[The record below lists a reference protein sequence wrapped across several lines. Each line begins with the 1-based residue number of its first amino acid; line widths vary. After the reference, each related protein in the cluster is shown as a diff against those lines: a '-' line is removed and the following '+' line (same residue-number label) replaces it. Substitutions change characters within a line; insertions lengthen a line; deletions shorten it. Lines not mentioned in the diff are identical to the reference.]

1 MAPQVL
7 IVGAGVTG
15 SVLAML
21 AKDMGLSV
29 RVLEKSRGA
38 GGRMATH
45 TFRRGDRS
53 SPVLA
58 HADLGAQYV
67 TTRSSPEHPF
77 LGPLYKRLTDAG
89 VLIPFTGEVAGANP
103 YGGAGPE
110 VRHFA
115 APMGMRS
122 IAEYFLQSSS
132 VPIDWG
138 VAVEDLSPSDSGVA
152 VSAQVPETL
161 SEEAATANVVVLT
174 QPVQQVLGATKFGL
188 RGTFLKHTSEE
199 VMAGLKK
206 VEYSSRFA
214 VAYFFDKSKVS
225 WPFSWTC
232 KYFDKGDVRYVAH
245 DTARRGGA
253 SEEPLMAVLVHS
265 GVPLGMKLNDE
276 EDPFPT
282 AAARMQS
289 ELEEKLPELP
299 WATAEGSKVHKW
311 KYSQV
316 YIGYGGNKPSPS
328 WVWPVGAETS
338 SSGGCV
344 ELFRADG
351 SLGLLCGDAVA
362 PASNFEGCVYS
373 AYKAA
378 EMLRAHFGK
387 CAPTP
392 VAL

>member
-15 SVLAML
+15 SMLAML

-174 QPVQQVLGATKFGL
+174 QPVQQVLGATKFL
-188 RGTFLKHTSEE
+188 WL
-199 VMAGLKK
+199 
-206 VEYSSRFA
+206 
-214 VAYFFDKSKVS
+214 YFFYNMYKKMNRILFLSVWNS
-225 WPFSWTC
+225 FS
-232 KYFDKGDVRYVAH
+232 
-245 DTARRGGA
+245 
-253 SEEPLMAVLVHS
+253 VLAIKIRVNI
-265 GVPLGMKLNDE
+265 P
-276 EDPFPT
+276 
-282 AAARMQS
+282 
-289 ELEEKLPELP
+289 
-299 WATAEGSKVHKW
+299 
-311 KYSQV
+311 
-316 YIGYGGNKPSPS
+316 
-328 WVWPVGAETS
+328 
-338 SSGGCV
+338 
-344 ELFRADG
+344 
-351 SLGLLCGDAVA
+351 GLD
-362 PASNFEGCVYS
+362 
-373 AYKAA
+373 
-378 EMLRAHFGK
+378 
-387 CAPTP
+387 
-392 VAL
+392 